1 MWQGPPKWI
10 LSDLRV
16 IRTIRGRLAWR
27 IPGTGEPGG
36 LPSVGSHR
44 VGHYWSDLAAAAAA
58 EVDFIQGREAHRGS
72 WNHLES
78 WFCQWLAERS
88 RTTCL
93 TPLGLSFMFH
103 KRRDGTRSLPARSPG
118 WLRNE
123 KKSHLHSLP
132 VDVCPHWASCE
143 GRIGNRGSVRLR
155 QVYIRLRDVQFT
167 TRHLSGAEE
176 KYCLFHWLYPPHK
189 LKTF

>member
-16 IRTIRGRLAWR
+16 IRTIRGRFYSR
-27 IPGTGEPGG
+27 E
-36 LPSVGSHR
+36 R
-44 VGHYWSDLAAAAAA
+44 
-58 EVDFIQGREAHRGS
+58 REAHRGS

-93 TPLGLSFMFH
+93 ILLGLSFMFH
-103 KRRDGTRSLPARSPG
+103 KRRDGTRSLPARCPG

-123 KKSHLHSLP
+123 KKSPAWPSRGCLPPLSQLWRSHWEPWWCSSQTGVYTTQGCSVHDSPPARSKRKILFISLTL
-132 VDVCPHWASCE
+132 
-143 GRIGNRGSVRLR
+143 IL
-155 QVYIRLRDVQFT
+155 
-167 TRHLSGAEE
+167 
-176 KYCLFHWLYPPHK
+176 PPHK
-189 LKTF
+189 LKTFYFFFWIEYKTWLPCTDEHLRGHWWFHLLII